1 MVEDMGG
8 VFTGGHIANAQTWK
22 ETWSGKH
29 KKADRVIIFVTP
41 EYYKYFTAA
50 LGFEHGRI
58 YEWATKIFGG
68 DDQPV
73 MPFFVDESV
82 LEDNNTAAL
91 MEKLGADRQKL
102 DGE

>member
-29 KKADRVIIFVTP
+29 KAADRIIIFVTP

-50 LGFEHGRI
+50 LKFEHGRI
-58 YEWATKIFGG
+58 YE
-68 DDQPV
+68 
-73 MPFFVDESV
+73 
-82 LEDNNTAAL
+82 LAAAEWQEGEL
-91 MEKLGADRQKL
+91 MELSQAVDLAMNAAG
-102 DGE
+102 GM

>member
-29 KKADRVIIFVTP
+29 KAADRVIIFVTP

-58 YEWATKIFGG
+58 HGVATKTELAFGG
-68 DDQPV
+68 LIAPRKTEIA
-73 MPFFVDESV
+73 F
-82 LEDNNTAAL
+82 
-91 MEKLGADRQKL
+91 GR
-102 DGE
+102 G